1 MTLTTGSDR
10 WKWHRIA
17 FAFLWLAWCPQIS
30 SILGHMS
37 TPQRLSDISLC
48 LYMLSNSLLYFF
60 CPVFWAHWN
69 AATNCFLGTQYTND
83 LSPCSRSWSFLF
95 VWLVGFILNCSLRS
109 VTLFPW
115 QLYHQQRSS
124 SPTIL
129 SSHAFA
135 LGHSDMPDKCFK
147 AQLPA
152 LYITGILFGNS
163 GQELLSRLSSLDPRR
178 KGRWGRK

>member
-1 MTLTTGSDR
+1 M
-10 WKWHRIA
+10 I
-17 FAFLWLAWCPQIS
+17 IS
-30 SILGHMS
+30 
-37 TPQRLSDISLC
+37 
-48 LYMLSNSLLYFF
+48 
-60 CPVFWAHWN
+60 
-69 AATNCFLGTQYTND
+69 
-83 LSPCSRSWSFLF
+83 

-152 LYITGILFGNS
+152 LYIAGILFDNS
-163 GQELLSRLSSLDPRR
+163 GQELLSDQAHWIQEE
-178 KGRWGRK
+178 KEGEAENNEEVGRTNPLLCTRSQQLLGSA